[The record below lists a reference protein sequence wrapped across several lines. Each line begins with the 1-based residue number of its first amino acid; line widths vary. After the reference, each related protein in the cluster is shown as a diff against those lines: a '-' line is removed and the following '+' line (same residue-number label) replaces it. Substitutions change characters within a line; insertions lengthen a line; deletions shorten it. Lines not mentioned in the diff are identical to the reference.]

1 MNSVM
6 VFQPPSTQLS
16 EKDSGPVSGTTER
29 DGEGLQGQGWEGD
42 LAEPVLTEPKTQ
54 MINGDGQL

>member
-1 MNSVM
+1 M

-42 LAEPVLTEPKTQ
+42 LAEPVLIEPETQ
-54 MINGDGQL
+54 MINSDGQL